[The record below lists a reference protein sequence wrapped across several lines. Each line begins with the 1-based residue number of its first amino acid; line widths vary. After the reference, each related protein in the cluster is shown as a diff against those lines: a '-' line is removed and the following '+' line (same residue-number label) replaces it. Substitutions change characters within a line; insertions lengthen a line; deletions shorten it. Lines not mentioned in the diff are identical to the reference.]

1 MKLKFNVTG
10 MTCAACSARVEKV
23 TRAVPGVEKAEV
35 NLLGGTMQVEAENA
49 DVTAAI
55 IQAVTNAGYGASV
68 PGETKTVKKEE
79 KSPAEVALKEM
90 KKRIIGSAICLVIL
104 MYFTM
109 GHMVGLPAPH
119 WYHGLE
125 NALVA
130 ALLQFF
136 LTLPPVYLNRVY
148 YSRGLKALW
157 HRAPN
162 MDSLIAVGSIAS
174 LAYGVVALFRMAWAM
189 GHGQWDIVE
198 MYSKNLY
205 FESAAM
211 ILTLI
216 TLGKFLETRAKG
228 RTGDAI
234 RALMDLS
241 PKTANVRRDGIIL
254 EIPVEE
260 VKVGDVVIVR
270 SGGSI
275 PVDGTVLEGRVS
287 VDQSALTGES
297 VPVEK
302 IPGDTVAAAT
312 INTEGYLEFRA
323 DKVGE
328 DTTLAQVIRMVEEA
342 GGSKAPI
349 ARLADKIAGV
359 FVPVVMSIAAVTF
372 VVWMIAGYG
381 MEFSLNC
388 AISVL
393 VISCPCALGLA
404 TPVAIMVGTGR
415 GAQMGVLFKNA
426 EALENLHHIDTV
438 VLDKTGTLTTG
449 KPEVTDILPGKAGA
463 AELLQIAAALE
474 SKSEH
479 PFAKAILKKMAGKAY
494 PEVTDFET
502 LPGRG
507 VAGVVKGVRCY
518 GGNGRLMEE
527 LGVAVPAMPELAQQ
541 GKTPLH
547 FANERREYLGTIAA
561 ADVLKADSQ
570 AAIEAMQ
577 KLHLDVVML
586 TGDNE
591 NTAKA
596 IAAKAGITHVI
607 SDVLPTDKAG
617 AVKRLQAEGHR
628 VLMVGDGIN
637 DAPALVTADVGMA
650 IGAGTDIAMESADVV
665 LMNSSLAAVSGAI
678 ELSKATIKNIRE
690 NLFWAFFYNTL
701 GIPLAAGVFFLP
713 FGLQLSPM
721 IGAAAMSMS
730 SVFVVS
736 NALRLRFFK
745 PKTISAAACPCE
757 VSQAE
762 IQEAAA
768 EEEGLEEA
776 APAEEVV
783 IRVNGM
789 MCSHCTASVEK
800 ACMGVPGTVKAVAD
814 LEKKIVTVTGTAD
827 VEALK
832 QAIRDEDYEVV
843 EEPKPETVV
852 IGVGG
857 MMCSHCTASVEKACM
872 SVPGTLSA
880 VASLEKKKVTVTGTA
895 DVEALKKAIIAED
908 YEILEG

>member
-1 MKLKFNVTG
+1 MKLKYNVTG

-23 TRAVPGVEKAEV
+23 TKQVPGVESAEV
-35 NLLGGTMQVEAENA
+35 NLLGGTMVVEAAEESVHA
-49 DVTAAI
+49 QIV
-55 IQAVTNAGYGASV
+55 QAVVNAGYGASLQ
-68 PGETKTVKKEE
+68 GEKKKEAKQE
-79 KSPAEVALKEM
+79 TAPADKELKEM
-90 KKRIIGSAICLVIL
+90 KKRIIGSFVCLVIL

-109 GHMVGLPAPH
+109 GHMVGLPEPH

-125 NALVA
+125 NAVVA
-130 ALLQFF
+130 ALLQLF

-157 HRAPN
+157 HRCPN
-162 MDSLIAVGSIAS
+162 MDSLIAVGSLAS
-174 LAYGVVALFRMAWAM
+174 LIYGVALFRMAYAM
-189 GHGQWDIVE
+189 GHGDWTTVE
-198 MYSKNLY
+198 FYRANLY

-228 RTGDAI
+228 KTGDAI

-241 PKTANVRRDGIIL
+241 PKTASVRRNGQEV

-260 VKVGDVVIVR
+260 VLVGDIVIVR

-275 PVDGTVLEGRVS
+275 PVDGTVTEGRGS

-302 IPGDTVAAAT
+302 LPGDAVAAAT
-312 INTEGYLEFRA
+312 INTEGYLEIRA

-349 ARLADKIAGV
+349 ARLADKIAGI
-359 FVPVVMSIAAVTF
+359 FVPVVMTISAITF
-372 VVWMIAGYG
+372 AVWMFAGYG
-381 MEFSLNC
+381 LEFSLTC

-426 EALENLHHIDTV
+426 QALENLHHIDTV

-449 KPEVTDILPGKAGA
+449 KPAVTDVIPGKL
-463 AELLQIAAALE
+463 EERKLLNLAAALE

-479 PFAKAILKKMAGKAY
+479 PFAKAILEQVGGKPILEA
-494 PEVTDFET
+494 EAFET

-507 VAGVVKGVRCY
+507 VAGTVGGIRYY

-527 LGVAVPAMPELAQQ
+527 LGVAVPDFPELAEQ

-547 FANERREYLGTIAA
+547 FASEKREYLGTIAA
-561 ADVLKADSQ
+561 ADVLKADS
-570 AAIEAMQ
+570 AAAVKAMQ
-577 KLHLDVVML
+577 QLKLDVVML

-591 NTAKA
+591 KTARA

-617 AVKRLQAEGHR
+617 AVEKLRKDGHK

-650 IGAGTDIAMESADVV
+650 IGAGTDIAMESADIV
-665 LMNSSLAAVSGAI
+665 LMNSTLRAVSSAI
-678 ELSKATIKNIRE
+678 ELSKATIRNIRQ

-701 GIPLAAGVFFLP
+701 GIPVAAGALFLP
-713 FGLQLSPM
+713 LGLTLSPM
-721 IGAAAMSMS
+721 LGAAAMSMS
-730 SVFVVS
+730 SVFVVT
-736 NALRLRFFK
+736 NALRLRFFTSK
-745 PKTISAAACPCE
+745 LSADSGCPAELEDTCE
-757 VSQAE
+757 VTF
-762 IQEAAA
+762 I
-768 EEEGLEEA
+768 EEEPKMET
-776 APAEEVV
+776 V
-783 IRVNGM
+783 IKVEGM
-789 MCSHCTASVEK
+789 MCKHCKARVEQVCK
-800 ACMGVPGTVKAVAD
+800 AVPGTTDAVVD
-814 LEKKIVTVTGTAD
+814 LMAKTVTVTGTAD
-827 VEALK
+827 VAALK
-832 QAIRDEDYEVV
+832 QAIIDADYEVI
-843 EEPKPETVV
+843 E
-852 IGVGG
+852 
-857 MMCSHCTASVEKACM
+857 
-872 SVPGTLSA
+872 
-880 VASLEKKKVTVTGTA
+880 
-895 DVEALKKAIIAED
+895 
-908 YEILEG
+908 

>member
-1 MKLKFNVTG
+1 MKIKFTVTG

-23 TRAVPGVEKAEV
+23 TRQVPGVEKAEV
-35 NLLGGTMQVEAENA
+35 NLLGGSMV
-49 DVTAAI
+49 VTAED
-55 IQAVTNAGYGASV
+55 QAVVDPIVKAVTQAGYGASV
-68 PGETKTVKKEE
+68 AGEKGKKQEI
-79 KSPAEVALKEM
+79 PADNALKEM
-90 KKRIIGSAICLVIL
+90 KRRIVFSFCFLGVL

-109 GHMVGLPAPH
+109 GHMVGLPEPH
-119 WYHGLE
+119 WYHGKE
-125 NALVA
+125 NAVVA
-130 ALLQFF
+130 ALLQLF
-136 LTLPPVYLNRVY
+136 LTLPVVFLNRSY

-157 HRAPN
+157 YRSPN
-162 MDSLIAVGSIAS
+162 MDSLIAVGSLAS
-174 LAYGVVALFRMAWAM
+174 LIYGCAALFRMAYGM
-189 GHGQWDIVE
+189 GHGDWEIVE
-198 MYSKNLY
+198 FYRHNLY

-241 PKTANVRRDGIIL
+241 PKVATVRRDGTL
-254 EIPVEE
+254 VEIPVED
-260 VKVGDVVIVR
+260 VQVGDIVIVR
-270 SGGSI
+270 SGGAI
-275 PVDGTVLEGRVS
+275 PVDGTVMEGRGS

-297 VPVEK
+297 VPVDK

-323 DKVGE
+323 DKVGQ

-349 ARLADKIAGV
+349 ARLADKIAGI

-372 VVWMIAGYG
+372 GIWMIAGYDL
-381 MEFSLNC
+381 EFALNC

-404 TPVAIMVGTGR
+404 TPVAVMVGTSR

-449 KPEVTDILPGKAGA
+449 KPAVTDILPGKM
-463 AELLQIAAALE
+463 EEKKLLNLAAALE
-474 SKSEH
+474 AKSEH
-479 PFAKAILKKMAGKAY
+479 PFAKAILEKAGKPAF
-494 PEVTDFET
+494 EVQNFET

-507 VAGVVKGVRCY
+507 VAGTLGGTRY
-518 GGNGRLMEE
+518 FGGNGRLMQE
-527 LGVAVPAMPELAQQ
+527 LGVTIPTMPELAGE

-547 FANERREYLGTIAA
+547 FASDKGEYLGTIAA
-561 ADVLKADSQ
+561 ADVLKADS
-570 AAIEAMQ
+570 AAAVKAM
-577 KLHLDVVML
+577 LELGLDVVML

-591 NTAKA
+591 GTAKA
-596 IAAKAGITHVI
+596 IAAKAGISHVI

-617 AVKRLQAEGHR
+617 TVKKLQSEGHK

-650 IGAGTDIAMESADVV
+650 IGAGTDIAMESADIV
-665 LMNSSLAAVSGAI
+665 LMNSSLASVSAAV
-678 ELSKATIKNIRE
+678 ELSRATIRNIKE

-701 GIPLAAGVFFLP
+701 GIPVAAGALVIP
-713 FGLQLSPM
+713 FGIQLSPM
-721 IGAAAMSMS
+721 LGAAAMSMS

-745 PKTISAAACPCE
+745 PKHTVKAEPSMESCP
-757 VSQAE
+757 V
-762 IQEAAA
+762 
-768 EEEGLEEA
+768 
-776 APAEEVV
+776 AEEVEE
-783 IRVNGM
+783 
-789 MCSHCTASVEK
+789 EK
-800 ACMGVPGTVKAVAD
+800 P
-814 LEKKIVTVTGTAD
+814 
-827 VEALK
+827 
-832 QAIRDEDYEVV
+832 
-843 EEPKPETVV
+843 TVV

-857 MMCSHCTASVEKACM
+857 MMCHHCTAAVEKACLA
-872 SVPGTLSA
+872 VPGVESA
-880 VASLEKKKVTVTGTA
+880 VANLEEKNVTVTGEADIEALKTAIRDADYEILEPRAPKTMVIGVGGMMCGHCTAAVEKACLAVPGVESAVANLEEKNVTVTGDA
-895 DVEALKKAIIAED
+895 DVEALKAAIRDAD